1 MTEPTT
7 AVRPSLQAFQ
17 DELARKL
24 AESADRPLASGWLGV
39 SWQGVRALLP
49 LAQAGEIFHPT
60 LLQRVP
66 HTQPWVLGV
75 TSLRGSLTLVV
86 DWVRYLGLP
95 RQTCLH
101 DGDDTVYWISFSP
114 SLGLGAALCVDRLL
128 GLRTSADFVVDE
140 TEQCPAGVRQ
150 LCRDAQGQRWLELD
164 LIAWAQSPAF
174 LDPRLPAFARPS
186 PMSDAVRSRD
196 A

>member
-1 MTEPTT
+1 MTEPV
-7 AVRPSLQAFQ
+7 APRPSLQAFQ
-17 DELARKL
+17 AELARKL

-75 TSLRGSLTLVV
+75 ASLRGGLTLVV

-95 RQTCLH
+95 RQTLLR
-101 DGDDTVYWISFSP
+101 DGDDTVYWVSFSP
-114 SLGLGAALCVDRLL
+114 ALGLGVALCVDRLL
-128 GLRTSADFVVDE
+128 GLHTSADFVVE
-140 TEQCPAGVRQ
+140 GAGECPAGVRQ

-164 LIAWAQSPAF
+164 LIALAQSPDF
-174 LDPRLPAFARPS
+174 LDPRLPAFARQTS
-186 PMSDAVRSRD
+186 VSDTVRSRD

>member
-1 MTEPTT
+1 MTEPV
-7 AVRPSLQAFQ
+7 APRPSLQAFQ
-17 DELARKL
+17 AELARKL

-60 LLQRVP
+60 LMQRVP

-75 TSLRGSLTLVV
+75 ASLRGGLTLVV

-95 RQTCLH
+95 RQTLLR
-101 DGDDTVYWISFSP
+101 DGDDTVYWVSISP
-114 SLGLGAALCVDRLL
+114 ALGLGVALCVDRLL
-128 GLRTSADFVVDE
+128 GLHTSADFVVE
-140 TEQCPAGVRQ
+140 GAGECPVGVRQ

-164 LIAWAQSPAF
+164 LIALAQSPDF
-174 LDPRLPAFARPS
+174 LDPRLPAFARQTS
-186 PMSDAVRSRD
+186 VSDTVRSRD